1 MIECAVFDLDG
12 TLLDTLGDLH
22 AAVNHAL
29 RAFGKPLRTQEEVRS
44 MIGDGVAKLISRA
57 LPQDAQQLCAPAL
70 ERFKEY
76 YEGHICER
84 THPYPGI
91 KRLLEEL
98 RARGVKTAVL
108 TNKHERAARLLIDE
122 FYPGLFNEVRGGRE
136 GCRLKPFPDALT
148 ELVASAGAAAAH
160 AAMIGDSAN
169 DMLTAKA
176 AGTHA
181 LGVAWGFRP
190 AEELWQNGAEAVAEN
205 AEELLQTLLV
215 GAVLR
220 QGG

>member
-1 MIECAVFDLDG
+1 MIKCAVFDLDG
-12 TLLDTLGDLH
+12 TLLDTLGDLS
-22 AAVNHAL
+22 AAVNFSL
-29 RAFGKPLRTQEEVRS
+29 RSLGRREHSEEEVRG
-44 MIGDGVAKLISRA
+44 MIGDGVRKLIERA
-57 LPQDAQQLCAPAL
+57 LPPEDTAL
-70 ERFKEY
+70 TNEALALFKQY
-76 YEGHICER
+76 YESHICEHTR
-84 THPYPGI
+84 PYPGI
-91 KRLLEEL
+91 KELL
-98 RARGVKTAVL
+98 RALRSEGIKTAVL

-148 ELVASAGAAAAH
+148 ELVASAGSAVAH

-215 GAVLR
+215 
-220 QGG
+220 

>member
-29 RAFGKPLRTQEEVRS
+29 HAFGKPLRTQEEVRS

-84 THPYPGI
+84 TRPYPGI

-108 TNKHERAARLLIDE
+108 TNKHERAARLLTDE
-122 FYPGLFNEVRGGRE
+122 FFPSLFDAVRGGRE
-136 GCRLKPFPDALT
+136 GVRLKPFPDALCALLS
-148 ELVASAGAAAAH
+148 ELDVPCKRAV
-160 AAMIGDSAN
+160 MIGDSAG
-169 DMLTAKA
+169 DILTAKA
-176 AGTHA
+176 AGAHGA
-181 LGVAWGFRP
+181 GAAWGYRSP
-190 AEELWQNGAEAVAEN
+190 AELKEAGAEFIAEN
-205 AEELLQTLLV
+205 ADELKEYLL
-215 GAVLR
+215 GS
-220 QGG
+220 GKIFS